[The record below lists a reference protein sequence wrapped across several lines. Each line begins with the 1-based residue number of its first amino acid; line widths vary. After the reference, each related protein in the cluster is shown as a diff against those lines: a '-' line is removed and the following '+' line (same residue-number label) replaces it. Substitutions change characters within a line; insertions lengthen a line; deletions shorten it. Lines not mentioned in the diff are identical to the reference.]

1 LRSLTRTIRKMIIF
15 RNRSFGLLWTSQ
27 LLSNGG
33 NWLLQVAVPVYVFRL
48 TRSSTDTGLT
58 VVAELM
64 PLLFLGP
71 VAGVFAD
78 RWPRLRIMTS
88 TNVVCAGAVSVL
100 MLATRPG
107 QLWLVLLAV
116 VTENCSAAFF
126 GPAYQGLVPALVG
139 RQGELAAANAWSAAA
154 GGAVRLTC
162 APLGGAL
169 YAVGGFQLPVA
180 IDAGTYLAAAVLVCL
195 IRTPWRAASRPAPA
209 RSDARPD
216 VRSDVGPASQSAA
229 AWSSSRDV
237 VSARLTDVV
246 ADLQIGVAALMADRA
261 LTVLLAVSA
270 LFLLGN
276 GACSALL
283 VPYVVSTLGV
293 RAASIGGLYS
303 ALGVGYV
310 LSSYVGR
317 LAASSQRLRAM
328 VIGLLGLLVLS
339 FVGLFDVHHFATAL
353 IFIALMGL
361 GGGSFLLLEQ
371 TILQRRAPD
380 RVIGRIIAAYSTV
393 VMAATLAG
401 ALLASL
407 TVSWIGRPATLN
419 LAIAVIASGGLV
431 AILLPASVSVDGAA
445 PSPPAETTAV
455 LGTASAGS

>member
-1 LRSLTRTIRKMIIF
+1 M
-15 RNRSFGLLWTSQ
+15 
-27 LLSNGG
+27 
-33 NWLLQVAVPVYVFRL
+33 
-48 TRSSTDTGLT
+48 
-58 VVAELM
+58 
-64 PLLFLGP
+64 
-71 VAGVFAD
+71 
-78 RWPRLRIMTS
+78 
-88 TNVVCAGAVSVL
+88 
-100 MLATRPG
+100 
-107 QLWLVLLAV
+107 
-116 VTENCSAAFF
+116 
-126 GPAYQGLVPALVG
+126 PALVG
-139 RQGELAAANAWSAAA
+139 RQGELGAANAWSAAA

-169 YAVGGFQLPVA
+169 YAAGGFRLPVA
-180 IDAGTYLAAAVLVCL
+180 IDAGTYLAAALLVCL
-195 IRTPWRAASRPAPA
+195 IRMPRRAALRPAPA
-209 RSDARPD
+209 RSDAR
-216 VRSDVGPASQSAA
+216 SDAGPAGQSAA
-229 AWSSSRDV
+229 AWSPSGDA

-246 ADLQIGVAALMADRA
+246 ADLRTGVAALLADRA

-293 RAASIGGLYS
+293 KAASIGGLYS

-317 LAASSQRLRAM
+317 RAASSQRLRAT
-328 VIGLLGLLVLS
+328 VIGMLGLLVLS

-361 GGGSFLLLEQ
+361 AGGSFLLLEQ

-380 RVIGRIIAAYSTV
+380 LVIGRISSAYSTV

-407 TVSWIGRPATLN
+407 TVSWIGRPAALN
-419 LAIAVIASGGLV
+419 VAIAVIASGGLV
-431 AILLPASVSVDGAA
+431 ATLLPARVSVDGAA
-445 PSPPAETTAV
+445 PWPTSQSTARRHTH
-455 LGTASAGS
+455 GSAPT